1 MATTFPPNSSIEL
14 GKLPREDLR
23 KVQGLLLDAGFSP
36 GAIDGL
42 YGQNTQ
48 RAWGLFK
55 KSVHLDDP
63 QLITFIGETSYAKL
77 LERAKQPAG
86 KIHNFSTKAGT
97 IDAIRWE
104 CNQHGLNLSTQQA
117 YVLATTEWETA
128 RTFKPL
134 EEYGKGRGRTYGQ
147 PDRITGKTYYG
158 RGFVQLTWKSN
169 YAKYGSIL
177 GVDLVNS
184 PELACD
190 PNVAL
195 FVLVHGMRHGNFTG
209 RSLPQYVNDRTTDYI
224 NARRVVNGTD
234 KAREIAALARK
245 YL

>member
-1 MATTFPPNSSIEL
+1 MTLKIINDTIEL
-14 GKLPREDLR
+14 AKLPESELL
-23 KVQGLLLDAGFSP
+23 KIQQLLLEAGFNP
-36 GAIDGL
+36 GPLDGD
-42 YGQNTQ
+42 YGEKTQ
-48 RAWGLFK
+48 GAWTEFK
-55 KSVHLDDP
+55 KSVHLNDP
-63 QLITFIGETSYAKL
+63 ELLAYISGDSYTKLSRAAKN
-77 LERAKQPAG
+77 KG
-86 KIHNFSTKAGT
+86 GNIHDFSTKEGT
-97 IDAIRWE
+97 IKAIRWE
-104 CNQHGLNLSTQQA
+104 CVQHGLNLNTQIA

-134 EEYGKGRGRTYGQ
+134 EEYGKGRGRTYGR
-147 PDRITGKTYYG
+147 PDPITGKTYYG

-169 YAKYGSIL
+169 YKRYSQIL

-195 FVLVHGMRHGNFTG
+195 FILVHGMRHGAFTG
-209 RSLPQYVNDRTTDYI
+209 RSLPQYVNGTKTDFL

-234 KAREIAALARK
+234 QAAHIAALAKR